1 MNDKNDYLLDRLDY
15 LEFRQSL
22 LFLKPP
28 QHKAHFFYELT
39 LEDFL
44 SIKSYVNYYSDKIKN
59 GENISLNDFSK
70 GLTDIWPP
78 AKSYP
83 PAASLIAECLMKKDL
98 FKKLIP

>member
-1 MNDKNDYLLDRLDY
+1 MSERNDYIIDRLDY

-44 SIKSYVNYYSDKIKN
+44 NIKSYTSSYSDKIRN
-59 GENISLNDFSK
+59 DENISLNDFSK
-70 GLTDIWPP
+70 GLTEIWPP

-83 PAASLIAECLMKKDL
+83 PAASLIAECLLEKDL
-98 FKKLIP
+98 LKKLIP